1 MQTVNI
7 LLVRAIQIIACMFF
21 TSAVLIYAGALLLV
35 PLAVLKAIVSLL
47 ADGIGFNGIFAT
59 IIAVPALFWLGLRVK
74 SLPGVTSMLVDTGWA
89 LVRMGVENF
98 RKFDDIA
105 RAIKGPKAHVAAS
118 NS

>member
-59 IIAVPALFWLGLRVK
+59 IVAVPALFWLGLRVK
-74 SLPGVTSMLVDTGWA
+74 SLPGVTSMLVDTGWT

-105 RAIKGPKAHVAAS
+105 RTIKGPKGHVAAS

>member
-1 MQTVNI
+1 
-7 LLVRAIQIIACMFF
+7 MFF

-35 PLAVLKAIVSLL
+35 PLAILKSIVSLL

-59 IIAVPALFWLGLRVK
+59 VIAVPALFWLGLRVK
-74 SLPGVTSMLVDTGWA
+74 SLPGVTPMLIDTGWA

-105 RAIKGPKAHVAAS
+105 RSLKGTKEQVTPS